1 MTMKQPL
8 RTTGLDTIAAC
19 ATAPVRSAIGV
30 LRLSGP
36 DALKITRAVFHKKTL
51 IPRRMTFGGFYAGS
65 TRIDEGLAVYLPAP
79 NSYTGEDTVEL
90 YCHGSPGVLEALLD
104 ALYEAGARPAE
115 PGEYT
120 RRAYENGRLDLAQ
133 AEAVIDLI
141 DSETRAAA
149 KNAAAQLSGALG
161 KKIFPIRDALVEL
174 AAHFSAVID
183 YPDDD
188 VPEFFGS
195 DALKTLE
202 TADEALEKLVRSFS
216 DGQILRS
223 GAACV
228 LAGAPNV
235 GKSSLLNALT
245 GEDRAIV
252 TDIPGTTRDVV
263 EMQVVWEGFTVR
275 LLDTAGLRESSDPI
289 EREGVRRTAKA
300 VENASLVLAVFDGT
314 RETAELS
321 DLTALPEGVPVIAV
335 VNKSDLPRKLP
346 PTAFPQELTVSA
358 ATGEGIAELREAMI
372 KALRLRTIAADGSV
386 VTNPRQLSALKRAQS
401 AIRRAREALAMGIT
415 PDAVMCDIEE
425 TAEILGEI
433 TGQSASE
440 DILSAIFSRFCVG
453 K

>member
-1 MTMKQPL
+1 MKQPL
-8 RTTGLDTIAAC
+8 RSTGQDTIAAC
-19 ATAPVRSAIGV
+19 STAPVRSAIGV

-36 DALKITRAVFHKKTL
+36 DALKITRSVFHKKSL
-51 IPRRMTFGGFYAGS
+51 IPRHMTFGSFYAGS
-65 TRIDEGLAVYLPAP
+65 TRIDEGLAVYMPGP

-90 YCHGSPGVLEALLD
+90 YCHGSPGVLETLLD
-104 ALYEAGARPAE
+104 ALYQAGARPAE

-120 RRAYENGRLDLAQ
+120 RRAYENGRLDLVQ

-161 KKIFPIRDALVEL
+161 KKIFPVRDALVEL

-188 VPEFFGS
+188 VPEFFQS
-195 DALKTLE
+195 DALNTLE
-202 TADEALEKLVRSFS
+202 TAAGTLDKLVRSFS

-289 EREGVRRTAKA
+289 EQEGVRRTARA

-314 RETAELS
+314 QETAELP
-321 DLTALPEGVPVIAV
+321 DLPEDVPVIAV

-346 PTAFPQELTVSA
+346 PTGLPQEITVCASN
-358 ATGEGIAELREAMI
+358 GEGIAELREAMI
-372 KALRLRTIAADGSV
+372 KALRLRMIAADGSV
-386 VTNPRQLSALKRAQS
+386 VTNPRQLSSLKRALS
-401 AIRRAREALAMGIT
+401 AVHRAHGALTMGIT
-415 PDAVMCDIEE
+415 PDAVMCDVEDA
-425 TAEILGEI
+425 AEILGEI